1 MRLLMTAK
9 NFVFALFAALT
20 VLPAMVLAGGAH
32 AQSTTEGVAALVNDE
47 PITTVDVRNRMRLI
61 ISTSRMSQI
70 DQQTLARVQDEAL
83 RGLIDEHLQMQAA
96 REYEIEIEDA
106 EINNALLDLASRNNA
121 TIDEI
126 LADLES
132 SGIDAS
138 TLRSQ
143 IEAEIAWQILVS
155 GRYGSRIRISEQQIE
170 LALDRLVASAS
181 QPQFYIYEMFFEV
194 RRPGQEQ
201 ATLQRVIAVMNQLQQ
216 GASFPELARQFSDAS
231 SAAAS
236 GEIGW
241 VALSELQPEVA
252 AIMPQMRRQ
261 FEQSGGRGALSN
273 PVQVPGGFM
282 VIALVS
288 VRDGTT
294 SLQYDLVQ
302 ITIPQSATQDD
313 TRSRL
318 QRALSDN
325 PQCEASQAVAD
336 RFDGAIHTPLGS
348 IGADAMR
355 DEIRL
360 ALEPLDVGE
369 NTGVI
374 DTPAGLTALIVC
386 DRAITGPGVPSRD
399 DVESQ
404 LRGQQL
410 SLLSRRWLRD
420 LRRDATIEIRE

>member
-61 ISTSRMSQI
+61 ISSSRIPQI
-70 DQQTLARVQDEAL
+70 DEQTLARIQDDAL
-83 RGLIDEHLQMQAA
+83 RGLVDEHLQMQAA
-96 REYEIEIEDA
+96 RQYEIEIEDE
-106 EINNALLDLASRNNA
+106 EINNSLLDLAARNN
-121 TIDEI
+121 TTLDEI
-126 LADLES
+126 LADLQN
-132 SGIDAS
+132 SGIDPS

-143 IEAEIAWQILVS
+143 IEAEIAWQILVN

-170 LALDRLVASAS
+170 LALERLVASAS
-181 QPQFYIYEMFFEV
+181 QPQYYIYEMFFEV

-201 ATLQRVIAVMNQLQQ
+201 ETLQRVINVMNLLQQ

-231 SAAAS
+231 SAAAN

-252 AIMPQMRRQ
+252 AIMPQMQRQ

-294 SLQYDLVQ
+294 SVQYDLVQ
-302 ITIPQSATQDD
+302 ITVPQSAAADD

-318 QRALSDN
+318 ERALSDN
-325 PQCEASQAVAD
+325 PQCEASEAIAESI
-336 RFDGAIHTPLGS
+336 DGAIHTPLGS

-355 DEIRL
+355 DEIRQ
-360 ALEPLDVGE
+360 ALEPLDAGE
-369 NTGVI
+369 NTGVL

-386 DRAITGPGVPSRD
+386 DRSITGPGVPSRD

-410 SLLSRRWLRD
+410 SLLARRWLRD
-420 LRRDATIEIRE
+420 LRRDTTIEIRE

>member
-61 ISTSRMSQI
+61 ISSSRIPQI
-70 DQQTLARVQDEAL
+70 DEQTLARIQDDAL
-83 RGLIDEHLQMQAA
+83 RGLVDEHLQMQAA
-96 REYEIEIEDA
+96 RQYEIEIEDE
-106 EINNALLDLASRNNA
+106 EINNSLLDLAARNN
-121 TIDEI
+121 TTLDEI
-126 LADLES
+126 LADLQN
-132 SGIDAS
+132 SGIDPS

-143 IEAEIAWQILVS
+143 IEAEIAWQILVN

-170 LALDRLVASAS
+170 LALERLVASAS
-181 QPQFYIYEMFFEV
+181 QPQYYIYEMFFEV

-201 ATLQRVIAVMNQLQQ
+201 ETLQRVINVMNLLQQ

-231 SAAAS
+231 SAAAN

-252 AIMPQMRRQ
+252 AIMPQMQRQ

-294 SLQYDLVQ
+294 SVQYDLVQ
-302 ITIPQSATQDD
+302 ITVPQSAAADD

-318 QRALSDN
+318 ERALSDN
-325 PQCEASQAVAD
+325 PQCEASEAIAESI
-336 RFDGAIHTPLGS
+336 DGAIHTPLGS

-355 DEIRL
+355 DEIRQ
-360 ALEPLDVGE
+360 ALEPLDAGE
-369 NTGVI
+369 NTGVL

-386 DRAITGPGVPSRD
+386 DRSITGPGVPSRD

-410 SLLSRRWLRD
+410 SLLARRWLRD

>member
-9 NFVFALFAALT
+9 NLVFALFAALT

-32 AQSTTEGVAALVNDE
+32 AQTTEGVAALVNDE

-61 ISTSRMSQI
+61 ISSSRIPQI
-70 DQQTLARVQDEAL
+70 DEQTLARIQDDAL
-83 RGLIDEHLQMQAA
+83 RGLVDEHLQMQAA

-106 EINNALLDLASRNNA
+106 EINNSLLDLAARNN
-121 TIDEI
+121 TTLDEI
-126 LADLES
+126 LADLQN
-132 SGIDAS
+132 SGIDPS

-143 IEAEIAWQILVS
+143 IEAEIAWQILVN

-170 LALDRLVASAS
+170 LALERLVASAS
-181 QPQFYIYEMFFEV
+181 QPQYYIYEMFFEV

-201 ATLQRVIAVMNQLQQ
+201 ETLQRVINVMNLLQQ

-231 SAAAS
+231 SAAAN

-252 AIMPQMRRQ
+252 AIMPQMQRQ

-294 SLQYDLVQ
+294 SVQYDLVQ
-302 ITIPQSATQDD
+302 ITVPQSAAADD

-318 QRALSDN
+318 ERALRDN
-325 PQCEASQAVAD
+325 PQCEASEAIAE
-336 RFDGAIHTPLGS
+336 RIDGAIHTPLGS

-355 DEIRL
+355 DEIRQ
-360 ALEPLDVGE
+360 ALEPLDTGE
-369 NTGVI
+369 NTGVL

-386 DRAITGPGVPSRD
+386 DRSITGPGVPSRD

-410 SLLSRRWLRD
+410 SLLARRWLRD

>member
-61 ISTSRMSQI
+61 ISSSRIPQI
-70 DQQTLARVQDEAL
+70 DEQTLARIQDDAL
-83 RGLIDEHLQMQAA
+83 RGLVDEHLQMQAA
-96 REYEIEIEDA
+96 RQYEIEIEDE
-106 EINNALLDLASRNNA
+106 EINNSLLDLAARNN
-121 TIDEI
+121 TTLDEI
-126 LADLES
+126 LADLQN
-132 SGIDAS
+132 SGIDPS

-143 IEAEIAWQILVS
+143 IEAEIAWQILVN

-170 LALDRLVASAS
+170 LALERLVASAS
-181 QPQFYIYEMFFEV
+181 QPQYYIYEMFFEV

-201 ATLQRVIAVMNQLQQ
+201 ETLQRVINVMNLLQQ

-231 SAAAS
+231 SAAAN

-252 AIMPQMRRQ
+252 AIMPQMQRQ

-294 SLQYDLVQ
+294 SVQYDLVQ
-302 ITIPQSATQDD
+302 ITVPQSAAADD

-318 QRALSDN
+318 ERALQDN
-325 PQCEASQAVAD
+325 PQCEASEAIAE
-336 RFDGAIHTPLGS
+336 RIDGAIHTPLGS

-355 DEIRL
+355 DEIRQ
-360 ALEPLDVGE
+360 ALEPLDAGE

-386 DRAITGPGVPSRD
+386 DRSITGPGVPSRD

-410 SLLSRRWLRD
+410 SLLARRWLRD

>member
-47 PITTVDVRNRMRLI
+47 PITTVDVRTRMRLI
-61 ISTSRMSQI
+61 ISSSRIPQI
-70 DQQTLARVQDEAL
+70 DEQTLARIQDDAL
-83 RGLIDEHLQMQAA
+83 RGLVDEHLQMQAA
-96 REYEIEIEDA
+96 RQYEIEIEDE
-106 EINNALLDLASRNNA
+106 EINNSLLDLAARNN
-121 TIDEI
+121 TTLDEI
-126 LADLES
+126 LADLQN
-132 SGIDAS
+132 SGIDPS

-143 IEAEIAWQILVS
+143 IEAEIAWQILVN

-170 LALDRLVASAS
+170 LALERLVASAS
-181 QPQFYIYEMFFEV
+181 QPQYYIYEMFFEV

-201 ATLQRVIAVMNQLQQ
+201 ETLQRVINVMNLLQQ

-231 SAAAS
+231 SAAAN

-252 AIMPQMRRQ
+252 AIMPQMQRQ

-294 SLQYDLVQ
+294 SVQYDLVQ
-302 ITIPQSATQDD
+302 ITVPQSAAADD

-318 QRALSDN
+318 ERALSDN
-325 PQCEASQAVAD
+325 PQCEASEAIAESI
-336 RFDGAIHTPLGS
+336 DGAIHTPLGS

-355 DEIRL
+355 DEIRQ
-360 ALEPLDVGE
+360 ALEPLDAGE
-369 NTGVI
+369 NTGVL

-386 DRAITGPGVPSRD
+386 DRSITGPGVPSRD

-410 SLLSRRWLRD
+410 SLLARRWLRD

>member
-1 MRLLMTAK
+1 MTAK

-61 ISTSRMSQI
+61 ISSSRIPQI
-70 DQQTLARVQDEAL
+70 DEQTLARIQDDAL
-83 RGLIDEHLQMQAA
+83 RGLVDEHLQMQAA
-96 REYEIEIEDA
+96 RQYEIEIEDE
-106 EINNALLDLASRNNA
+106 EINNSLLDLAARNN
-121 TIDEI
+121 TTLDEI
-126 LADLES
+126 LADLQN
-132 SGIDAS
+132 SGIDPS

-143 IEAEIAWQILVS
+143 IEAEIAWQILVN

-170 LALDRLVASAS
+170 LALERLVASAS
-181 QPQFYIYEMFFEV
+181 QPQYYIYEMFFEV

-201 ATLQRVIAVMNQLQQ
+201 ETLQRVINVMNLLQQ

-231 SAAAS
+231 SAAAN

-252 AIMPQMRRQ
+252 AIMPQMQRQ

-294 SLQYDLVQ
+294 SVQYDLVQ
-302 ITIPQSATQDD
+302 ITVPQSAAADD

-318 QRALSDN
+318 ERALQDN
-325 PQCEASQAVAD
+325 PQCEASEAIAE
-336 RFDGAIHTPLGS
+336 RIDGAIHTPLGS

-355 DEIRL
+355 DEIRQ
-360 ALEPLDVGE
+360 ALEPLDAGE

-386 DRAITGPGVPSRD
+386 DRSITGPGVPSRD

-410 SLLSRRWLRD
+410 SLLARRWLRD